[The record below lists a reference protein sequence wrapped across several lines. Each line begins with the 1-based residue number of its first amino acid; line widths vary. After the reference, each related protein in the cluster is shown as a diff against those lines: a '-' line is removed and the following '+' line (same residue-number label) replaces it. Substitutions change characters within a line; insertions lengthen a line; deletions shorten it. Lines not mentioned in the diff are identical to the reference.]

1 MRKNEERPWT
11 CECAQCA
18 VLELEM
24 KEKKRDGRMGGKE
37 KENEDQLIKSKGD
50 VPKNGKMKCVRKKR
64 WG

>member
-1 MRKNEERPWT
+1 
-11 CECAQCA
+11 
-18 VLELEM
+18 M
-24 KEKKRDGRMGGKE
+24 KEKKRDGRMGGKV